1 MSKLPTEHTYH
12 SDGPKAVVTLKVAD
26 AKDKTLWVA
35 EDIAE
40 ILARQWYVANGTEW
54 EGNVRSSMI
63 RLTRWTVKDVS
74 DFWTRADNIVNLAP
88 YA

>member
-1 MSKLPTEHTYH
+1 MSEHAYH
-12 SDGPKAVVTLKVAD
+12 SDGPKTVVTLKVAD

-35 EDIAE
+35 EDIAA
-40 ILARQWYVANGTEW
+40 IHARQWYVANGREP
-54 EGNVRSSMI
+54 EDGNVRGNMI
-63 RLTRWTVKDVS
+63 RLTRWTVNDVS